1 MAIFVA
7 GVGGG
12 DSLGHH
18 PCRISSSTSCSS
30 GILLMP
36 PWWRVERLAA
46 QQAKRV
52 MADMSSADNASG
64 ALSSFNIWLMALPPK
79 ISPAPVVS
87 TTWMPVGQAVVP
99 LPLRLAK

>member
-1 MAIFVA
+1 M
-7 GVGGG
+7 
-12 DSLGHH
+12 
-18 PCRISSSTSCSS
+18 
-30 GILLMP
+30 LLMP

-52 MADMSSADNASG
+52 MADISSADSASG
-64 ALSSFNIWLMALPPK
+64 ALSSFNSRLMALPPK

-99 LPLRLAK
+99 LPLWLAK

>member
-1 MAIFVA
+1 MAIFIA
-7 GVGGG
+7 GIGGG
-12 DSLGHH
+12 DSLGYY

-30 GILLMP
+30 GMLLMP

-52 MADMSSADNASG
+52 MADMSSADNDSG
-64 ALSSFNIWLMALPPK
+64 ALPSFNIWLIALPPK

-87 TTWMPVGQAVVP
+87 TTWIPVGQAVVP

>member
-1 MAIFVA
+1 
-7 GVGGG
+7 
-12 DSLGHH
+12 
-18 PCRISSSTSCSS
+18 
-30 GILLMP
+30 MP

-64 ALSSFNIWLMALPPK
+64 ALSSFNIWLIALPPK

-87 TTWMPVGQAVVP
+87 NTWMPVGQAVVP